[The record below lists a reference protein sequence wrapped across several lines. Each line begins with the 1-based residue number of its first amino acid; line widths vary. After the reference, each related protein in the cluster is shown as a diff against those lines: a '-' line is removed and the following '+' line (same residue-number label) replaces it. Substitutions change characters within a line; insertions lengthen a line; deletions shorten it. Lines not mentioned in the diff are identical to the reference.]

1 MKIKGEY
8 IIREIAGEHLL
19 VPVGET
25 ALELNGMVIL
35 NPVGAAIWNGLEAGW
50 DENTILSDL
59 LERFDVSAE
68 TAKQD
73 MDEFLQDLKSAG
85 LLE

>member
-25 ALELNGMVIL
+25 ALELNVMVIL
-35 NPVGAAIWNGLEAGW
+35 NPVGAEIWSGLEAGW
-50 DENTILSDL
+50 DENAILSDL
-59 LERFDVSAE
+59 LEHFEVSAE

>member
-35 NPVGAAIWNGLEAGW
+35 NPVGAEIWSGLEAGW
-50 DENTILSDL
+50 DENAILSDL
-59 LERFDVSAE
+59 LEHFEVSAE

>member
-19 VPVGET
+19 VPVGKT

-35 NPVGAAIWNGLEAGW
+35 NPVGAAIWSGLEAGR
-50 DENTILSDL
+50 NTDAILSDL
-59 LERFDVSAE
+59 LENFDVSAE
-68 TAKQD
+68 TAKRD
-73 MDEFLQDLKSAG
+73 MNEFLQNLKSAG

>member
-35 NPVGAAIWNGLEAGW
+35 NPVGAEIWSGLEAGW
-50 DENTILSDL
+50 DENAILSDL
-59 LERFDVSAE
+59 LEHFDVSAE

>member
-35 NPVGAAIWNGLEAGW
+35 NPVGAEIWSGLEAGL
-50 DENTILSDL
+50 DENAILSDL
-59 LERFDVSAE
+59 LEHFEVSAE